1 MRSDEIRLIFIQDLD
16 SALKSESKSIAIG
29 LEYCSRFISEK
40 KRVLEALEL
49 IINNQKQP
57 VLVTPSV
64 CATEFNLIKS
74 VVLGALAKYPDLQI
88 VFNDFGLLRTI
99 TNSFK
104 HNQLST
110 WWAGRLIS
118 RGMSD
123 WPWFETILRSER
135 EDVYNGF
142 LSSST
147 NHPEIVSLLKM
158 MGIGGVEINNTR
170 LNEKNCQQ
178 IKEYGFKTKIHIGPK
193 LLAVSRSCIELRDK
207 VNSGRSPFCNGTCTK
222 KFELKL
228 HSLESSSVPLDS
240 KDKIQGTY
248 PELMVVGAGIFEK
261 NFNSLLQIS
270 RDYVDETSMTIF

>member
-1 MRSDEIRLIFIQDLD
+1 LYDKLRLIFIQDLG

-29 LEYCSRFISEK
+29 LEYCSRFISDK
-40 KRVLEALEL
+40 KKVLEILDL
-49 IINNQKQP
+49 IINAQKQP

-64 CATEFNLIKS
+64 CATEFNLVRSI
-74 VVLGALAKYPDLQI
+74 VLEALGKYPDLQI
-88 VFNDFGLLRTI
+88 IFNDFGLLRAI
-99 TNSFK
+99 ANSFK

-118 RGMSD
+118 RTMSD

-147 NHPEIVSLLKM
+147 NHPEIVSLLRM
-158 MGIGGVEINNTR
+158 MGIGGIEMNNTQ

-193 LLAVSRSCIELRDK
+193 LLAASRSCIELRDK

-222 KFELKL
+222 KLKLRL
-228 HSLESSSVPLDS
+228 HSLESSNVPLDS
-240 KDKIQGTY
+240 KDKIQGTF

-261 NFNSLLQIS
+261 NFDSLLQIS